1 MNEDYKENNNVCLEI
16 YNFLNNTKLE
26 FCNDTLNNNIIK
38 KINELTKL
46 LEEKIKNICN
56 HEYEYDYIDISL
68 DKSQKICYC
77 KKCMLSF

>member
-16 YNFLNNTKLE
+16 YNFLNNKKLE

>member
-1 MNEDYKENNNVCLEI
+1 MNEDFKENDNVCLEI
-16 YNFLNNTKLE
+16 YNFLINTNLKICNN
-26 FCNDTLNNNIIK
+26 TLNNDIIQ

-46 LEEKIKNICN
+46 LEEKIKNICQ

-77 KKCMLSF
+77 KKCMLTF

>member
-1 MNEDYKENNNVCLEI
+1 MNKESNKNDNVCLEL
-16 YNFLNNTKLE
+16 YNYLNNTKLII
-26 FCNDTLNNNIIK
+26 CNDTLNNVIIE

-46 LEEKIKNICN
+46 LEDKIKNICN

-77 KKCMLSF
+77 KKCLLSF

>member
-1 MNEDYKENNNVCLEI
+1 MNEEYKENIYLEL
-16 YNFLNNTKLE
+16 YNYLNKKKII
-26 FCNDTLNNNIIK
+26 LNSYNIIE

-46 LEEKIKNICN
+46 LEEKIKSICE

-77 KKCMLSF
+77 KKCLLTF

>member
-16 YNFLNNTKLE
+16 YNFLNNIKLE